1 MNLEEC
7 RAECLNNC
15 TRMAYAN
22 SDIREGTGCAIWFGD
37 LVDIKQFPADD
48 LYIRMHPSELG
59 MSLIL

>member
-1 MNLEEC
+1 
-7 RAECLNNC
+7 
-15 TRMAYAN
+15 MAYTN

-37 LVDIKQFPADD
+37 LVDIKQFPAGGQD